1 MSSSLQS
8 ATWLSSSLPV
18 RCDFP
23 PFSHSASAILTFSLF
38 LELAKVTLP
47 LVLESYSFRLECFLT
62 PVFRKPGSFPVIQIT
77 ASKRAFLA
85 FESKVTQTCN
95 RTSPHFL
102 SIAVVSDIF
111 LICIPVFV
119 FLCYSIYGKKRVP
132 RLLPTIYVP
141 PSIVLGIYMSHST
154 NIYWMRK
161 GKKIELPVDG
171 RSSKIRGLIKS

>member
-1 MSSSLQS
+1 M
-8 ATWLSSSLPV
+8 WLPTILPLCFCHTDILLV
-18 RCDFP
+18 PWTCQ
-23 PFSHSASAILTFSLF
+23 SHSSFSARELF
-38 LELAKVTLP
+38 LPPRML
-47 LVLESYSFRLECFLT
+47 LT
-62 PVFRKPGSFPVIQIT
+62 PVFRKPGSFLGIQIT

-95 RTSPHFL
+95 RTSSHFL

-119 FLCYSIYGKKRVP
+119 FLCYSIYGEKRVP

-141 PSIVLGIYMSHST
+141 PTIVLGIYMSHST